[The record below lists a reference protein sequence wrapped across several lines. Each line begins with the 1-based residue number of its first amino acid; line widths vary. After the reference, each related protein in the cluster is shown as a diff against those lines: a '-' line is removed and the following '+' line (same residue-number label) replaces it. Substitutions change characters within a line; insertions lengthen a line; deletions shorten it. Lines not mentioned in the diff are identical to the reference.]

1 MRIIVAIIA
10 VLGAVA
16 SATAEEIRYTLTPQV
31 EHGALNGIAVEMVL
45 TGEADGETA
54 IELPDAWGGK
64 SELWRGIS
72 EFRVSGKGLKLDT
85 GGSPALKVLRHAPG
99 ATLTVRYRVTQ
110 TWPGE
115 PAVSR
120 SNEYRPVIKANYFHV
135 IGWTMMARPK
145 WSLATNVTVSFGGL
159 PEGWQFASDLEHGS
173 LTLADLLESVSVGGD
188 FRVLKAGALRVAIRG
203 TWAFS
208 DADFVKRLQPIIASH
223 HKFWGDQPTP
233 FLVTVLPLQADVGSM
248 SLGGT
253 GLNDAF
259 AFFATANVEGG
270 QLTRILAHEHLHS
283 WIPRRVGMMP
293 QENNDSIEYWLSEG
307 FTDFYTY
314 RLLMREGLWS
324 VEETAKAYNDVM
336 WDYAFSPV
344 RNAPNAKVAAE
355 FWGDRAMNDL
365 PYLRGLLFATLIDD
379 RVRRLSS
386 GSRDLDDVMLA
397 MKRVVDA
404 MGKGAIPP
412 PIRGNFIA
420 LAKTAGGVD
429 VQDDIARIIEK
440 GETVVLPGDAL
451 APCGLVETS
460 MVAAFD
466 RGFDGRKTIANNNI
480 VTGVDPEG
488 PAFAAGL
495 RDGMRLLRLDLSE
508 GRDSRVPLTYKV
520 HADGKTREISYLP
533 AGKRKVTLQELK
545 LKPMSDEA
553 VRKACAA
560 RFAGSG

>member
-1 MRIIVAIIA
+1 MRIIVAIVTA
-10 VLGAVA
+10 SWAVA
-16 SATAEEIRYTLTPQV
+16 SATAGEIRYTITPQV

-64 SELWRGIS
+64 NELWRGIS
-72 EFRVSGKGLKLDT
+72 AFRVTGQGLKLDA

-115 PAVSR
+115 PAVSG
-120 SNEYRPVIKANYFHV
+120 SNEYRPVIRPNYFHV
-135 IGWTMMARPK
+135 IGWAMLARPK

-159 PEGWQFASDLEHGS
+159 PEAWQFASDLEHGS

-208 DADFVKRLQPIIASH
+208 DADFIKRLQPIIASH
-223 HKFWGDQPTP
+223 HRFWGDQPTP
-233 FLVTVLPLQADVGSM
+233 FLVTVLPLHADPGSM

-253 GLNDAF
+253 GLSDAF
-259 AFFATANVEGG
+259 AFFATANVADR

-293 QENNDSIEYWLSEG
+293 QENNDALEYWLSEG

-314 RLLMREGLWS
+314 RLLVRDGLWS
-324 VEETAKAYNDVM
+324 VEETAKAYNDAM
-336 WDYAFSPV
+336 WDYAFSLV

-355 FWGDRAMNDL
+355 FWNDRAMNEL
-365 PYLRGLLFATLIDD
+365 PYQRGLLFATLIDD
-379 RVRRLSS
+379 RVRRASG

-397 MKRVVDA
+397 MKRAVDA

-412 PIRGNFIA
+412 PIRGNFVA
-420 LAKTAGGVD
+420 LAKEAGGVE
-429 VQDDIARIIEK
+429 VQDDIGRHIEN
-440 GETVVLPGDAL
+440 GATIALPADAL
-451 APCGLVETS
+451 APCGAVVTS
-460 MVAAFD
+460 VVAEFD

-480 VTGVDPEG
+480 VTGVDPDG

-495 RDGMRLLRLDLSE
+495 RDGMQILRLDLTE
-508 GRDSRVPLTYKV
+508 GGDSRVPLTYKV
-520 HADGKTREISYLP
+520 RANGVTREISYLP

-560 RFAGSG
+560 RLAGNG